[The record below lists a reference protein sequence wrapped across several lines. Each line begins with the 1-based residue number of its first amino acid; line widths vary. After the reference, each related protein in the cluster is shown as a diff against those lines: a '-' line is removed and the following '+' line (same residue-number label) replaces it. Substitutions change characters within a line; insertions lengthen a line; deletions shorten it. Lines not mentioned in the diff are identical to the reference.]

1 LNKDGMNRRDFL
13 KTTVGAGAV
22 LVAGGAM
29 GGTKAAY
36 GALKMAELDKLVIT
50 IITDN
55 YYDALRPD
63 APVTKRF
70 RTQPGKSMH
79 AEHGLSYF
87 IETKRDGKTGVFMFD
102 YGLDAQGVKKNMDVL
117 GLDVGRAE
125 GFGLSHG
132 HFDHWGGFTE
142 ILAMNRARIKK
153 GAPFYLGEGAFE
165 QRYSLVPGTG
175 ERLDIGRLSRADIE
189 AARLVEI
196 VEVTNPTEVMPG
208 GYFSG
213 KVEQVTDYEKIPPG
227 LLVKRGEAVVV
238 DTFPGEQAMAF
249 NVKGK
254 GLVVVSSCAHR
265 GIVNTVKH
273 VQKISG
279 VEKVYAVIGG
289 FHLVNAKPEVIEKT
303 VADMKTINPAYI
315 VPAHCT
321 GFEATVAFAKAMPGS
336 FILNTAGTRY
346 TFSA

>member
-1 LNKDGMNRRDFL
+1 MKDEISRRDFL

-22 LVAGGAM
+22 LMAGGVM
-29 GGTKAAY
+29 GGAKTAY
-36 GALKMAELDKLVIT
+36 GAVKMAELDKLNIT
-50 IITDN
+50 VITDN

-63 APVTKRF
+63 AQVTKRF
-70 RTQPGKSMH
+70 RTQPGKWMH

-87 IETKRDGKTGVFMFD
+87 IETAGGGKTGVFMFD

-117 GLDVGRAE
+117 GLDAGRAE

-132 HFDHWGGFTE
+132 HFDHWGGFTQM
-142 ILAMNRARIKK
+142 LALNKDRIKK
-153 GAPFYLGEGAFE
+153 GAPLYLGEGAFD

-175 ERLDIGRLSRADIE
+175 QRLDIGRLSKADIE
-189 AARLVEI
+189 ATGLVRI
-196 VEVTNPTEVMPG
+196 VEVKTPTEVMPG

-213 KVEQVTDYEKIPPG
+213 CVEQVTEYEKVPPV
-227 LLVKRGEAVVV
+227 LLVEQNGAVVA
-238 DTFPGEQAMAF
+238 DSFPGEQAMAF

-254 GLVVVSSCAHR
+254 GLVIVSSCAHR

-273 VQKISG
+273 IRKMSG
-279 VEKVYAVIGG
+279 VEKVHAVVGG
-289 FHLVNAKPEVIEKT
+289 FHLVNAKPEVIERT
-303 VADMKTINPAYI
+303 VADMKAINPAYL

-321 GFEATVAFAKAMPGS
+321 GFEATIAFAKAMPDS
-336 FILNTAGTRY
+336 FILNTAGTKY

>member
-1 LNKDGMNRRDFL
+1 MKDEMNRRDFL

-22 LVAGGAM
+22 LMAGGM
-29 GGTKAAY
+29 MEGTKSAY
-36 GALKMAELDKLVIT
+36 GAVKMAELDKLVIT

-70 RTQPGKSMH
+70 RTLPGKWMH

-87 IETKRDGKTGVFMFD
+87 IETAGNGRTGVFMFD
-102 YGLDAQGVKKNMDVL
+102 YGLDAQGVKRNMDVL
-117 GLDVGRAE
+117 GLDAGRAE

-132 HFDHWGGFTE
+132 HFDHWGGFTQM
-142 ILAMNRARIKK
+142 LALNRPKIKK

-175 ERLDIGRLSRADIE
+175 ERLDIGRLSKADIE
-189 AARLVEI
+189 TARLVEI
-196 VEVTNPTEVMPG
+196 VEVKNPTEVMPG

-213 KVEQVTDYEKIPPG
+213 HVDQVTDYEKIPPV
-227 LLVKRGEAVVV
+227 LLVKQGDAVVV
-238 DTFPGEQAMAF
+238 DSFPGEQAMAF
-249 NVKGK
+249 NLKGK

-273 VQKISG
+273 VQKIFG

-289 FHLVNAKPEVIEKT
+289 FHLVNAKPEVIDRT
-303 VADMKTINPAYI
+303 VADIKAINPVYI

-321 GFEATVAFAKAMPGS
+321 GFEATVAFAKAMPDR